1 MVFLSPP
8 WGGTGY
14 GLLDEYKL
22 EHIFPEFDCII
33 DKATDYSS
41 NLMIYLPRNTS
52 VTDLV
57 ERLSKFQNKLLGEQR
72 RMQIENQGDGADVGE
87 LSIEIE
93 QLVVGRSCKAL
104 VVYTGDLARIK
115 PKHVA

>member
-1 MVFLSPP
+1 M
-8 WGGTGY
+8 
-14 GLLDEYKL
+14 LDEYKL